1 MPDLF
6 HPINIAV
13 DGNEANCNHRVGSN
27 AYAFE
32 MIKALNEIT
41 HTKRKNFHLTILLAT
56 PPVTDMPL
64 PRPGLQY
71 QVIGPP
77 KLWTQFALPKYL
89 FFHQHQYDLFYTPGH
104 YAPRFSPIPY
114 ISSVMDLAF
123 LTYPDQFRAN
133 DLYQLTNWTRYSVK
147 KAAKVATISK
157 FSRQEIC
164 RFYHRQPDDIILAF
178 PAFAGQIIH
187 LNNPQQIKILKDLK
201 INHPFFLYLGTIQ
214 PRKNILRLIEAF
226 ETFAASLQQI
236 KNAPPINLV
245 LAGKNGW
252 LTNEITEKINQS
264 PASKQII
271 LTGFINENQKATLLT
286 KALGTFNLGFYEGFG
301 IPALESL
308 AYNTIPVVANNT
320 SLPEVVG
327 SCGLKV
333 DPFNVQEI
341 SNSMSQLSSL
351 SSKQKNELLKNAASQ
366 INKFSYQ
373 KSANQILSSLLRL
386 YKEK

>member
-13 DGNEANCNHRVGSN
+13 DGNEANCDHRVGSN

-32 MIKALNEIT
+32 MIKALDEIT
-41 HTKRKNFHLTILLAT
+41 HTKRKNFHLTILLAA
-56 PPVTDMPL
+56 PPVADMPL

-71 QVIGPP
+71 QIIGPP

-164 RFYHRQPDDIILAF
+164 RFYHRQPEDIILAF
-178 PAFAGQIIH
+178 PAFAGKIIH
-187 LNNPQQIKILKDLK
+187 LDNTQQIKILKNLK

-226 ETFAASLQQI
+226 ENFAASLQQI

-264 PASKQII
+264 PVFKQII

-327 SCGLKV
+327 NCGLKV

-373 KSANQILSSLLRL
+373 KSANQILTALLRL

>member
-6 HPINIAV
+6 HPISIAL
-13 DGNEANCNHRVGSN
+13 DGNEANCEHRVGSN

-32 MIKALNEIT
+32 MIKALDEIT
-41 HTKRKNFHLTILLAT
+41 QTKRKNFHLTILLAT
-56 PPVTDMPL
+56 PPVADMPL

-71 QVIGPP
+71 KVIGPP

-123 LTYPDQFRAN
+123 LTYPDQFRAA
-133 DLYQLTNWTRYSVK
+133 DLYQLVNWTRYSVK
-147 KAAKVATISK
+147 KATKVATISK

-164 RFYHRQPDDIILAF
+164 RFYHRQPEDIVLAF
-178 PAFAGQIIH
+178 PAFAGKVIR
-187 LNNPQQIKILKDLK
+187 LDNAQQIKILKDLK
-201 INHPFFLYLGTIQ
+201 INHPFFLYLGTLQ

-226 ETFAASLQQI
+226 ETFAASLQQV

-252 LTNEITEKINQS
+252 LTNEISEKINQS
-264 PASKQII
+264 PVAKQII
-271 LTGFINENQKATLLT
+271 LTGFISENQKATLLT

-327 SCGLKV
+327 NCGLKV
-333 DPFNVQEI
+333 DPFSVQEI
-341 SNSMSQLSSL
+341 TASMFQLSSL
-351 SSKQKNELLKNAASQ
+351 SQKQKSELLKNAAAQ

-373 KSANQILSSLLRL
+373 KSANQILSALLRL

>member
-6 HPINIAV
+6 HPINIAI
-13 DGNEANCNHRVGSN
+13 DGNEANCVHRVGSN

-32 MIKALNEIT
+32 MIKALAEIT
-41 HTKRKNFHLTILLAT
+41 QTKRKNFHLTILLAA
-56 PPVTDMPL
+56 PPVADL
-64 PRPGLQY
+64 PSPRLGLQY
-71 QVIGPP
+71 KVIGPP

-123 LTYPDQFRAN
+123 LTYPNQFRRH

-147 KAAKVATISK
+147 KAAKIATISK

-164 RFYHRQPDDIILAF
+164 RFYHRQQEDVLLAY
-178 PAFAGQIIH
+178 PAFAGKVIH
-187 LNNPQQIKILKDLK
+187 LDSAQQIKILKNLK
-201 INHPFFLYLGTIQ
+201 INHPFFLYLGTLQ

-226 ETFAASLQQI
+226 ETFTDKLQQI

-252 LTNEITEKINQS
+252 LTNEIIEKINQS
-264 PASKQII
+264 PAAKKII
-271 LTGFINENQKATLLT
+271 LTGFITEEQKATLLG

-320 SLPEVVG
+320 SLPEVIG
-327 SCGLKV
+327 SCGLKI
-333 DPFNVQEI
+333 DPFDVQAI
-341 SNSMSQLSSL
+341 TTSMLQLSVL
-351 SSKQKNELLKNAASQ
+351 NQKQKNILLKNAPLQ

-373 KSANQILSSLLRL
+373 KSANQILTALLRL